1 MNSMP
6 PPGHPWSP
14 FRRQSPLSRSLLAVG
29 IRLLSALLVA
39 CSMGAAAQTVR
50 IATAFDPQ
58 TMDPQALALL
68 YHSRVVHQ
76 IYESLVG
83 RDQKFG
89 IEPALAASW
98 EMDTPTSWRFKLRGG
113 VRFHDGS
120 AFTADDAVFSLERAM
135 GPSSQRAFQLKGVTA
150 VRAVDPL
157 TIEFQLE
164 APDAVLPEKL
174 QFVAMMSRAW
184 SDKHGVGR
192 AQDFNAKQET
202 YAVRNANGTG
212 PFKLDRY
219 DPDVRAV
226 LKRNPDWWGRADKR
240 NGNVKQVEWIA
251 IRSDATRLAAL
262 ASGEVDLVLD
272 PPYQDIAR
280 LKADPKIVLQQVPD
294 IGQQYLAFD
303 QASAALAGSDIKDRN
318 PFKDLRVR
326 RAVYQ
331 AINVPLIVDKV
342 LRGQAVATG
351 AFLSPLVDGAPAE
364 LDKRL
369 PYDPARS
376 RLLLAEA
383 GYPNGFSV
391 TLDCVN
397 VAWRENVCQAV
408 AAMLTQVGV
417 RTTLRS
423 SSTSQ
428 FFPKLS
434 QGTTS
439 FAEYGWTA
447 SPDAWLSLNALFRS
461 FDPAGYGTFN
471 AGRYSNPKLDVLI
484 DNIRI
489 EPNRVRRRA
498 MVTTVLRLVADDL
511 PMVPLYRRV
520 LTWAMKKNI
529 TLVQWPNDTL
539 EVRWLQVK

>member
-1 MNSMP
+1 MLSQP
-6 PPGHPWSP
+6 PTAGLLCRWLARV
-14 FRRQSPLSRSLLAVG
+14 RRRWLSAVSAVMLGCLLAATG
-29 IRLLSALLVA
+29 
-39 CSMGAAAQTVR
+39 MPAAAQTVR

-89 IEPALAASW
+89 IEPALATSW
-98 EMDTPTSWRFKLRGG
+98 QMDSATSWRFKLRDG
-113 VRFHDGS
+113 VKFHDGS
-120 AFTADDAVFSLERAM
+120 PFTADDAVFSLERAM
-135 GPSSQRAFQLKGVTA
+135 GPSSQRAFQLKGLTA
-150 VRAVDPL
+150 VRAIDPL
-157 TIEFQLE
+157 TIELQLE

-174 QFVAMMSRAW
+174 QYVAMMSRDW
-184 SDKHGVGR
+184 SVKHSVTR

-202 YAVRNANGTG
+202 YAIRNANGTG

-219 DPDVRAV
+219 EPDVRVV

-240 NGNVKQVEWIA
+240 NGNVKQVEWIT

-280 LKADPKIVLQQVPD
+280 LKADPRMTLQQVPD

-351 AFLSPLVDGAPAE
+351 AFLSPLVDGSPAE

-434 QGTTS
+434 QGTAS

-447 SPDAWLSLNALFRS
+447 TPDAWASLNGLFRS
-461 FDPAGYGTFN
+461 FDPAGLGTFN

-489 EPNRVRRRA
+489 EPDRVRRRA

-520 LTWAMKKNI
+520 LTWAMKKN
-529 TLVQWPNDTL
+529 LSMVQWPNDTL
-539 EVRWLQVK
+539 ELRWLKN